1 MVMDAVIRN
10 WVKVVVVE
18 EVEPKG
24 FGRVFHRLALFL
36 CVDNGL
42 LVSPW
47 SASLQEDLEIL
58 KGLFEWVGL
67 RTNVE

>member
-1 MVMDAVIRN
+1 MVMDAVIRHR
-10 WVKVVVVE
+10 VKVVVVE

-36 CVDNGL
+36 CINNGL

-47 SASLQEDLEIL
+47 SAPIQEDLDIL
-58 KGLFEWVGL
+58 TGLFDWVGL
-67 RTNVE
+67 RTNLE